1 MTMDLVLLL
10 SPVFQE
16 LLVSLPLNPVSKLL
30 SGLAMAAVATVA
42 AVAAL
47 PAQAQN
53 AQSNYPNRPIKLVV
67 SQAPG
72 GSSDTIARLW
82 AEHAGK
88 ALGATIVVENKP
100 GGGGIIAAQNA
111 LNAPADGYTLLYGS
125 VSLMVLNQFTYKPL
139 PYNPEKDFTG
149 VAMLSTNSFALV
161 TNPATGIETLK
172 QLTDKAKAA
181 PGKLNFASA
190 GLGNSTHLA
199 VELMADALGIS
210 MTHIPY
216 KGEADGIIATMGGQ
230 TEVMAPVYG
239 TALPHI
245 KAKKLNALAVLSPQR
260 MPELPDV
267 PTLSELGVKGFDTM
281 GWSAV
286 VARAGTPPEVVEKLN
301 KATEAFHKSP
311 DVLAKLG
318 TLGVIPVSGPAS
330 LVMETTVR
338 DAKAW
343 GPTLNKLNLSAK

>member
-1 MTMDLVLLL
+1 MPNAITNVCKILM
-10 SPVFQE
+10 
-16 LLVSLPLNPVSKLL
+16 
-30 SGLAMAAVATVA
+30 GA
-42 AVAAL
+42 AVAAATATAAY
-47 PAQAQN
+47 AQA
-53 AQSNYPNRPIKLVV
+53 SSYPSRPVRLVV

-88 ALGATIVVENKP
+88 AIGATIVVENKP
-100 GGGGIIAAQNA
+100 GAGGLIAAQSA
-111 LNAPADGYTLLYGS
+111 LNAPADGYTLLLGS

-139 PYNPEKDFTG
+139 PYNPEKDFVG
-149 VAMLSTNSFALV
+149 VTMLTTVPFVLSAS
-161 TNPATGIETLK
+161 PATGIKTLK
-172 QLTDKAKAA
+172 DLTEKAKAA

-199 VELMADALGIS
+199 VELVSNALGIS

-216 KGEADGIIATMGGQ
+216 KGEADGILATIGGQ

-245 KAKKLNALAVLSPQR
+245 KNHKLNPLAVLSPQR
-260 MPELPDV
+260 TPELPDV
-267 PTLSELGVKGFDTM
+267 PTLGELGVKGFDNM

-286 VARAGTPPEVVEKLN
+286 VARTGTPPDIVEKLN
-301 KATEAFHKSP
+301 KATTAFHNSP
-311 DVLAKLG
+311 EVQAKLKSM
-318 TLGVIPVSGPAS
+318 GVIPMSGPSA
-330 LVMETTVR
+330 LVMETAAR

-343 GPTLNKLNLSAK
+343 GPTLGALNLSAK

>member
-1 MTMDLVLLL
+1 M
-10 SPVFQE
+10 S
-16 LLVSLPLNPVSKLL
+16 NAINNVSKFLM
-30 SGLAMAAVATVA
+30 GA
-42 AVAAL
+42 AVAAATATTVY
-47 PAQAQN
+47 AQA
-53 AQSNYPNRPIKLVV
+53 SYPSRPVRLVV

-88 ALGATIVVENKP
+88 AIGGSIVVENKP
-100 GGGGIIAAQNA
+100 GAGGLIAAQNA

-125 VSLMVLNQFTYKPL
+125 VSLMVLNPFTYKPL
-139 PYNPEKDFTG
+139 PYHPEKDFTG
-149 VAMLSTNSFALV
+149 VAMLTTVPIVLSA
-161 TNPATGIETLK
+161 NPATGIKTLK
-172 QLTDKAKAA
+172 DLTEKAKAA

-199 VELMADALGIS
+199 VELVNEALGIS

-216 KGEADGIIATMGGQ
+216 KGEADGVMATMGGQ
-230 TEVMAPVYG
+230 TELMGVVYG

-245 KAKKLNALAVLSPQR
+245 KNKKLNALAVLSPQR
-260 MPELPDV
+260 TPELPDV
-267 PTLSELGVKGFDTM
+267 PTLGELGVKGFDSL

-286 VARAGTPPEVVEKLN
+286 VARAGTPADIVDKLN
-301 KATEAFHKSP
+301 KATESFHKSP
-311 DVLAKLG
+311 EVQAKLK
-318 TLGVIPVSGPAS
+318 TMGVIAVSGPAS

-343 GPTLNKLNLSAK
+343 GPTLEKLNLSAK

>member
-1 MTMDLVLLL
+1 M
-10 SPVFQE
+10 S
-16 LLVSLPLNPVSKLL
+16 NAINNVSKFLM
-30 SGLAMAAVATVA
+30 GA
-42 AVAAL
+42 AVAAATTTTVY
-47 PAQAQN
+47 AQA
-53 AQSNYPNRPIKLVV
+53 SYPSRPVRLVV

-88 ALGATIVVENKP
+88 AIGGSIVVENKP
-100 GGGGIIAAQNA
+100 GAGGLIAAQNA

-125 VSLMVLNQFTYKPL
+125 VSLMVLNPFTYKPL
-139 PYNPEKDFTG
+139 PYHPEKDFTG
-149 VAMLSTNSFALV
+149 VAMLTTVPIVLSA
-161 TNPATGIETLK
+161 NPATGIKTLK
-172 QLTDKAKAA
+172 DLTEKAKAA

-199 VELMADALGIS
+199 VELVNEALGIS

-216 KGEADGIIATMGGQ
+216 KGEADGVMATMGGQ
-230 TEVMAPVYG
+230 TELMGVVYG

-245 KAKKLNALAVLSPQR
+245 KNKKLNALAVLSPQR
-260 MPELPDV
+260 TPELPDV
-267 PTLSELGVKGFDTM
+267 PTLGELGVKGFDSL

-286 VARAGTPPEVVEKLN
+286 VARAGTPADIVDKLN
-301 KATEAFHKSP
+301 KATESFHKSP
-311 DVLAKLG
+311 EVQAKLK
-318 TLGVIPVSGPAS
+318 TMGVIAVSGPAS

-343 GPTLNKLNLSAK
+343 GPTLEKLNLSAK